1 MTNLRKINLS
11 KKITAVFMTVIMA
24 LGIFNFTALAA
35 TGTVTAERTG
45 SYGDYDVKFTYT
57 NVGNTYIQ
65 ASGRFSKFETE
76 GDKSYMIEFS
86 PAVGSG
92 ASIIIF
98 NTYTKD
104 EAINI
109 IVPQVVSGMPTI
121 LTTYATLPEG
131 EYSVKVSSSLHDTIA
146 SGTVK
151 ILGVNSVMG

>member
-65 ASGRFSKFETE
+65 ASGRFSTFATE
-76 GDKSYMIEFS
+76 GDYNFQYI
-86 PAVGSG
+86 
-92 ASIIIF
+92 
-98 NTYTKD
+98 Y
-104 EAINI
+104 
-109 IVPQVVSGMPTI
+109 
-121 LTTYATLPEG
+121 EG
-131 EYSVKVSSSLHDTIA
+131 
-146 SGTVK
+146 
-151 ILGVNSVMG
+151 